1 MSKMSQG
8 KMEEKKEDKE
18 LSAEDKISIEEIS
31 AVESN
36 SLKKVFELLMRKN

>member
-1 MSKMSQG
+1 MSQG
-8 KMEEKKEDKE
+8 KIEEKKEDKE
-18 LSAEDKISIEEIS
+18 LSADDKISIEEIS

>member
-18 LSAEDKISIEEIS
+18 LSAEDKISIEDIS

>member
-18 LSAEDKISIEEIS
+18 LSADDKISIEEIS

>member
-8 KMEEKKEDKE
+8 KIEEKKEDKE
-18 LSAEDKISIEEIS
+18 LSADDKISIEEIS

>member
-8 KMEEKKEDKE
+8 KIEEKKEDKE
-18 LSAEDKISIEEIS
+18 LSAEDKISIEDIS